1 MESLIP
7 YISRSPFVIKGKTVF
22 VPPSTRGK
30 KEDVEACQAS
40 KDMGKKVVAFDIVS
54 KSKSRPSPRKQPTCR
69 FFPTYHY
76 FGTVGHI

>member
-54 KSKSRPSPRKQPTCR
+54 KSKSRPTCR